1 MSIPLFVL
9 LNLVTFGIAGLAVW
23 CIYHY
28 GYLRQPKR
36 NCLLLVLL
44 AMVAV
49 VAILAILHSHLTV
62 LQKVVFIP
70 LVPISWYAAFK
81 HRNDERPT
89 VSALVFAVYCVT
101 IWLLS
106 K

>member
-1 MSIPLFVL
+1 MSILVL
-9 LNLVTFGIAGLAVW
+9 LLVLTFGIAGLAVW

-36 NCLLLVLL
+36 GKLLFALL
-44 AMVAV
+44 TV
-49 VAILAILHSHLTV
+49 VGVIAIAAIWSSHLTV
-62 LQKVVFIP
+62 LQKAVFTP
-70 LVPISWYAAFK
+70 LVPLTWRLALK
-81 HRNDERPT
+81 HRKDETPT
-89 VSALVFAVYCVT
+89 VSALVVVLYWVM